1 MHKSAPIIL
10 SIFTAIV
17 CVSNTAHAAVRV
29 AGIFGDHMVLQAN
42 SKLPIWG
49 WADPNEAVKVA
60 LTAGDHQLATQS
72 TTADAT
78 GKWRVDFDPI
88 KPTNSPVELTIT
100 ASNTLHF
107 TDILIGEV
115 WLCSG
120 QSNMEFSLKSAQT
133 GKQAI
138 ATSDHPDIRLCI
150 ISNRPAQQPMED
162 RQATWLV
169 CNPQTSGKFSAVGY
183 FFGETLHAAI
193 KSPVGLIESAVAG
206 TPAQSWTPLE
216 ALQSDPALK
225 HYADSYQTA
234 VQSPKFDAGVPSSLY
249 NGMIA
254 PLQPMA
260 IKGVVWY
267 QGESNTNNCDEY
279 RDLFPTMIRAWRTHW
294 NQGDFP
300 FIFVQ
305 LPPFGKPEPAT
316 QPSDW
321 SFMREAQ
328 TAALQLPA
336 TAMAVTVDLGGK
348 RMILHP
354 PNKYNFGVRLA
365 LAAQNIAY
373 GMNVPYQGPT
383 FDSMTVEGNKL
394 RLHFKEAT
402 GGLVA
407 HAAPTENPA
416 DPPPTP
422 ADQLLGFQIAG
433 PDQKFLPATATID
446 GQTVV
451 LSNDSIPSPVAARYA
466 WEQNPKA
473 NLYNAAGLPA
483 GTFRTDHWP
492 Q

>member
-1 MHKSAPIIL
+1 MHKFAPILFSMFAAIL
-10 SIFTAIV
+10 
-17 CVSNTAHAAVRV
+17 CVSNTANAAARV

-49 WADPNEAVKVA
+49 HADPNEAVHI
-60 LTAGDHQLATQS
+60 TITTGDQQLATQS
-72 TTADAT
+72 TTADAN

-107 TDILIGEV
+107 SDILIGEV
-115 WLCSG
+115 WVCSG
-120 QSNMEFSLKSAQT
+120 QSNMEFSLRSAQT

-138 ATSDHPDIRLCI
+138 AQSDHPDIRLCI
-150 ISNRPAQQPMED
+150 IGNRPAQQPMED

-169 CNPQTSGKFSAVGY
+169 CTPQTSGKFSAVGY

-225 HYADSYQTA
+225 HYADSYQA
-234 VQSPKFDAGVPSSLY
+234 AIQSPKFDAGAPSSLY

-316 QPSDW
+316 MPSDW
-321 SFMREAQ
+321 SFMREA
-328 TAALQLPA
+328 ANRRPA
-336 TAMAVTVDLGGK
+336 
-348 RMILHP
+348 
-354 PNKYNFGVRLA
+354 
-365 LAAQNIAY
+365 
-373 GMNVPYQGPT
+373 
-383 FDSMTVEGNKL
+383 
-394 RLHFKEAT
+394 
-402 GGLVA
+402 VA
-407 HAAPTENPA
+407 RDRHGRHRRSGWQAD
-416 DPPPTP
+416 DPP
-422 ADQLLGFQIAG
+422 
-433 PDQKFLPATATID
+433 
-446 GQTVV
+446 
-451 LSNDSIPSPVAARYA
+451 SP
-466 WEQNPKA
+466 K
-473 NLYNAAGLPA
+473 
-483 GTFRTDHWP
+483 
-492 Q
+492 